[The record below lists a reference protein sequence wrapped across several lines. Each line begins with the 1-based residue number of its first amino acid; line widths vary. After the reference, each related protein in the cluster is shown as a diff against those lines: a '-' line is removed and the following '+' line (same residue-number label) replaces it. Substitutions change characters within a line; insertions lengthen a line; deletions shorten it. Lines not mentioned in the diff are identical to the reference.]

1 MISVLFRN
9 KILNIIIFFLNIMRF
24 STYLKI
30 VEISLKIPGYLYLGL
45 KLSNVWSSIILRSG
59 KSLTSFYTNKHANF
73 YGGKSTTKLFRVYE
87 KKKFNSNLVL
97 VLKSKGDVTRED
109 SQQRFLAQHRVVA
122 LLQHCFEWWQHCSNI
137 ARLCFAKNRRC
148 ESSRVTSP

>member
-1 MISVLFRN
+1 
-9 KILNIIIFFLNIMRF
+9 MRF

-87 KKKFNSNLVL
+87 KKSSTQISSSSSNLKVML
-97 VLKSKGDVTRED
+97 HEKIRNND
-109 SQQRFLAQHRVVA
+109 F
-122 LLQHCFEWWQHCSNI
+122 
-137 ARLCFAKNRRC
+137 
-148 ESSRVTSP
+148 SRNTEL